1 MVPFAPFARILLL
14 AGAVALSGCASVP
27 PASPTSTPEPQPTP
41 TATFVFPTLIP
52 TATVT
57 AVPSSTMPPA
67 LVAGAGPLLFQAAF
81 SPDEGWRLSSDAD
94 GGASL
99 SGGSLV
105 IAVSRPNASRYVLAP
120 GPPAVDFRLE
130 AEVRAGLCGAADEVG
145 ILFRVGPLE
154 EHYRLTLTCQGQ
166 VRVTRV
172 LSNGAAVLAGPADAP
187 SAIPGSPAVNRL
199 RILARGDDFTF
210 YINDV
215 EVLRADDPYLLAGG
229 YGFFVRSASQG
240 QTTAA
245 LTALSVYA
253 LQPEA
258 SPTPAPE

>member
-1 MVPFAPFARILLL
+1 MIPSAPIARILLL
-14 AGAVALSGCASVP
+14 ASAVTLSGCASVP
-27 PASPTSTPEPQPTP
+27 PASPTSTPEPPPTI
-41 TATFVFPTLIP
+41 TATFAFPTLIP

-57 AVPSSTMPPA
+57 AVPSPTLPPA
-67 LVAGAGPLLFQAAF
+67 IAADAGPLLFQAAF

-130 AEVRAGLCGAADEVG
+130 AEVRAGLCSAEDEVG

-154 EHYRLTLTCQGQ
+154 EHYRLTLSCQGQ

-172 LSNGAAVLAGPADAP
+172 LSNGAAVVAGPADAP
-187 SAIPGSPAVNRL
+187 SAIPGSPAVNRIG
-199 RILARGDDFTF
+199 ILARGDGFTF

-229 YGFFVRSASQG
+229 FGFFVRSAGQG

>member
-1 MVPFAPFARILLL
+1 M
-14 AGAVALSGCASVP
+14 
-27 PASPTSTPEPQPTP
+27 
-41 TATFVFPTLIP
+41 
-52 TATVT
+52 
-57 AVPSSTMPPA
+57 
-67 LVAGAGPLLFQAAF
+67 
-81 SPDEGWRLSSDAD
+81 
-94 GGASL
+94 
-99 SGGSLV
+99 
-105 IAVSRPNASRYVLAP
+105 SRPNASRYVLAP

-130 AEVRAGLCGAADEVG
+130 AEVRAGLCGAEDEVG

>member
-1 MVPFAPFARILLL
+1 M
-14 AGAVALSGCASVP
+14 
-27 PASPTSTPEPQPTP
+27 
-41 TATFVFPTLIP
+41 
-52 TATVT
+52 
-57 AVPSSTMPPA
+57 
-67 LVAGAGPLLFQAAF
+67 
-81 SPDEGWRLSSDAD
+81 
-94 GGASL
+94 
-99 SGGSLV
+99 
-105 IAVSRPNASRYVLAP
+105 
-120 GPPAVDFRLE
+120 
-130 AEVRAGLCGAADEVG
+130 
-145 ILFRVGPLE
+145 
-154 EHYRLTLTCQGQ
+154 
-166 VRVTRV
+166 
-172 LSNGAAVLAGPADAP
+172 
-187 SAIPGSPAVNRL
+187 NRL